1 MHLNSIGGKSRQIV
15 ECMIDRERGR
25 EGEGEG
31 RGREGRYFSGR
42 NARSDCCDVM

>member
-25 EGEGEG
+25 ERGGEERGGEE
-31 RGREGRYFSGR
+31 RGDIFQEGTPE
-42 NARSDCCDVM
+42 AIAVM